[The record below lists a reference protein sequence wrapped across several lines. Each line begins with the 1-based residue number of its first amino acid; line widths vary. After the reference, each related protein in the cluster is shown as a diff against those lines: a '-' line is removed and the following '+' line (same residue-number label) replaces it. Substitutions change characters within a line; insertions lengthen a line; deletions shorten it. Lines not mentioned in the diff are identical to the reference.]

1 MIIEFKLYEDYLSD
15 VYLRNITDRGIVNM
29 YIDGEIY
36 ILLYHGTN
44 RENSKKILRT
54 GKFKNGT
61 WFSPDIDIARRY
73 SLMTGSK
80 TPVIFNMYIKLDSLY
95 ISGDYFIAKHDLHND
110 KHGQS
115 IYE

>member
-1 MIIEFKLYEDYLSD
+1 MIKNFKIYEDYLSD
-15 VYLRNITDRGIVNM
+15 NKLKNVIDRGIEKM
-29 YIDGEIY
+29 KIDDSIY

-44 RENSKKILRT
+44 RENSKKIIRT
-54 GKFKNGT
+54 GKFKTGT
-61 WFSPDIDIARRY
+61 WFTPDLDIAKRY

-80 TPVIFNMYIKLDSLY
+80 TPVFFIVYVKLESLY
-95 ISGDYFIAKHDLHND
+95 ISGDYFVAKYDLRND